1 MELVVG
7 EMESMEPRH
16 RARKTAVDALGLS
29 AEGIPARLLRDLGIE
44 GGVEVGYVDT
54 SGAAWQGGIRE
65 GDIILR
71 IDRRPVAGIDA
82 YRKTVGDIRRGNLVS
97 VLLMREGSQMYVA
110 FRAR

>member
-1 MELVVG
+1 MMSE
-7 EMESMEPRH
+7 
-16 RARKTAVDALGLS
+16 AVLLFFS
-29 AEGIPARLLRDLGIE
+29 AWSSHVWR
-44 GGVEVGYVDT
+44 
-54 SGAAWQGGIRE
+54 AAWQGGIRE

-82 YRKTVGDIRRGNLVS
+82 YRKTVGEIRRGNMVS